1 MFIRVSV
8 RDGKLVFWGSVEDME
23 CGELVGC
30 AYIYILAGEERDG
43 CVVCMCGL
51 RTWELGNLRT

>member
-8 RDGKLVFWGSVEDME
+8 RDGKLVFWGSVEDLE

-30 AYIYILAGEERDG
+30 AYIYIYLRERKG
-43 CVVCMCGL
+43 MAAWCVCVV
-51 RTWELGNLRT
+51 